1 MLYGVAALALAGAA
15 QAQTPNP
22 PRSVAQKIAA
32 LNAACTAA
40 GGKPAGGA
48 YVFIH
53 DFTGDGVNDWL
64 VSEGNYNCAGR
75 PNLLRPNGRAM
86 VEIYATA
93 GADAPRAFQEVVA
106 AYRIVDARPRVV
118 QIARVG
124 AGCGP
129 AAPGPC
135 PVTLRWDAGTRRF
148 VGSTAPAAGVAAAPP
163 AKGATP
169 AAGGVLNAAEVRSQ
183 IVGRRVEAEDGGMT
197 WYYYP
202 TGKYDADDGR
212 NSRGGTYVVQPDGRL
227 CWTENGGGNR
237 GCFQYYRSGG
247 KLQARRADPDNRFEL
262 GPVKVGPLE

>member
-1 MLYGVAALALAGAA
+1 
-15 QAQTPNP
+15 
-22 PRSVAQKIAA
+22 
-32 LNAACTAA
+32 
-40 GGKPAGGA
+40 
-48 YVFIH
+48 
-53 DFTGDGVNDWL
+53 VNDWL
-64 VSEGNYNCAGR
+64 VSEGNFNCAGR
-75 PNLLRPNGRAM
+75 PNAFRPNGRAT

-93 GADAPRAFQEVVA
+93 GADAPRAFQEAVA

-129 AAPGPC
+129 AAPGPG
-135 PVTLRWDAGTRRF
+135 PVTLRWDAGARRF
-148 VGSTAPAAGVAAAPP
+148 VAAAAAPGAVPP
-163 AKGATP
+163 ATGATP
-169 AAGGVLNAAEVRSQ
+169 PAKAASGPPAVAGVLGAAEVRSQ
-183 IVGRRVEAEDGGMT
+183 IVGRRVEAEDGAMT

-212 NSRGGTYVVQPDGRL
+212 NARGGTYVVQADGRL

-247 KLQARRADPDNRFEL
+247 KLQVRRADPDNRFDL